1 MFLHEWSKWGKAHIG
16 DKNMKK
22 GSWGK
27 RGMGGLY
34 DGFDR
39 KPEPQIAVK
48 VRGQKICEMGIPS
61 LYTLA
66 GNELWSWKI

>member
-1 MFLHEWSKWGKAHIG
+1 
-16 DKNMKK
+16 MKK

-27 RGMGGLY
+27 KGMGGLY

-61 LYTLA
+61 LYTLT

>member
-1 MFLHEWSKWGKAHIG
+1 
-16 DKNMKK
+16 MKK
-22 GSWGK
+22 GSWG
-27 RGMGGLY
+27 RMDVVDLY

-39 KPEPQIAVK
+39 KPMPQNVVK
-48 VRGQKICEMGIPS
+48 VRGQKVCEMGIPP